1 MDNYDLWEA
10 NEREKEKWL
19 KKRPVCRLCK
29 NHIQDEDAYLIGND
43 WYCEDCMQENK
54 VYIEDYIANREE

>member
-1 MDNYDLWEA
+1 MMDNYDLWEA

-19 KKRPVCRLCK
+19 KKRPVCCLCK
-29 NHIQDEDAYLIGND
+29 NHIQDEDAYLLDNN

-54 VYIEDYIANREE
+54 VYVENYID